1 MMYIGSYT
9 QPPSRGIYCCR
20 FDPATGEA
28 AGPVQL
34 AAETENPSFIVIHPN
49 RRFLYAANEISS
61 YAGDSAGSISAFAID
76 AVSGRLKLLNKVSS
90 KGAGP
95 CHIAIDKSGK
105 WLFAA
110 NYDGGS
116 VAAFPVHDDF
126 SLGEAAAFVQH
137 QGSSANLERQSAP
150 HPHAVTPSP
159 DNRFVMVADLG
170 LDRIFSYRLDPVARG
185 LSPTNPPFAKVAP
198 GSGPRHLAFKPD
210 GRFVYAINEML
221 STVTA
226 FRYDAAKGLLQELQ
240 TISTLPSGYSG
251 GNSAAE
257 ILVEAGGRF
266 LYASNRG
273 HDSIAIFQID
283 GAKGTLTAA
292 GHASTLGRT
301 PRHFAIDPTG
311 RYLVVANQDSNGAVV
326 FRIDPTS
333 GGLTPTGTT
342 LRVPFPVC
350 IAFAGLPQRP
360 RTSQAGEFQ
369 F

>member
-1 MMYIGSYT
+1 MIYIGSYT
-9 QPPSRGIYCCR
+9 QPPSKGIYCCR
-20 FDPATGEA
+20 FDPASGES
-28 AGPVQL
+28 GPVGL
-34 AAETENPSFIVIHPN
+34 AAETENPSFIAIHPN
-49 RRFLYAANEISS
+49 QRFLYAANEISS

-95 CHIAIDKSGK
+95 CHIAIDKRGR

-116 VAAFPVHDDF
+116 VAAFPVHEDF
-126 SLGEAAAFVQH
+126 SLGEASAFVQH

-185 LSPTNPPFAKVAP
+185 LAPAPTNPPFAKVAP
-198 GSGPRHLAFKPD
+198 GSGPRHLAFNPD

-221 STVTA
+221 STVSA
-226 FRYDAAKGLLQELQ
+226 FRYDAAEGLLRELQ

-257 ILVEAGGRF
+257 IAVEVGGRF

-273 HDSIAIFQID
+273 ADSIAIFQID
-283 GAKGTLTAA
+283 GAKGTLTSA
-292 GHASTLGRT
+292 GHVSTLGRT

-311 RYLVVANQDSNGAVV
+311 RYLVVANQDSGGAVV

-333 GGLTPTGTT
+333 GGLTLTGTT

-350 IAFAGLPQRP
+350 IAFASMPVRSKLRNRRG
-360 RTSQAGEFQ
+360 
-369 F
+369 